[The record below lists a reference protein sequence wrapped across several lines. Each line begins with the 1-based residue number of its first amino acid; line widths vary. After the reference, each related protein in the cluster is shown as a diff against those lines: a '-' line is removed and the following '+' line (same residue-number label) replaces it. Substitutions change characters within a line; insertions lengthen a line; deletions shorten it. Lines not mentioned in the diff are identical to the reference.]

1 MLVDAR
7 RSLLMLID
15 LQTKLVPAVHEADIC
30 IKHCRM
36 LLHAARRLGVPVLAT
51 EHCPKRVGPT
61 VPSLRNELDPTEI
74 IEKIHFN
81 GTLETTLD
89 QALASH
95 GQRTIVVAGTEAH
108 VCVLQTVLGLK
119 MLDHEPVVVADA
131 IASRRASSRDLAIAR
146 MRHHGV
152 DIVNAEMVIFEWLK
166 VADTQAFRDML
177 PMIKAGSVD

>member
-15 LQTKLVPAVHEADIC
+15 LQAKLVPAVHEADAC
-30 IKHCRM
+30 INRCRM
-36 LLHAARRLGVPVLAT
+36 LLRAARRLGIPVLAT
-51 EHCPKRVGPT
+51 EHCSERVGLT

-74 IEKIHFN
+74 IEKCHFN
-81 GTLETTLD
+81 GTCETVLAH
-89 QALASH
+89 ALASH
-95 GQRTIVVAGTEAH
+95 GRRTVVVAGTEAH

-119 MLDHEPVVVADA
+119 MLDHEPVLVADA
-131 IASRRASSRDLAIAR
+131 TSSREPSSRDLAIAR

-166 VADTQAFRDML
+166 VADTEAFRDML
-177 PMIKAGSVD
+177 PMIKAGTAD